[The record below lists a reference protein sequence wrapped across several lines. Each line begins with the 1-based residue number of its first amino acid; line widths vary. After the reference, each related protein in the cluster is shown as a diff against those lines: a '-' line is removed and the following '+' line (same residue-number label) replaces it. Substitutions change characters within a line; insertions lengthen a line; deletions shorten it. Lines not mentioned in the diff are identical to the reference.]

1 MKKKTNL
8 DKIKEE
14 MDDKQQSLDKLLKAR
29 KKKGFK

>member
-14 MDDKQQSLDKLLKAR
+14 MDKKQQSLDKLLKAR